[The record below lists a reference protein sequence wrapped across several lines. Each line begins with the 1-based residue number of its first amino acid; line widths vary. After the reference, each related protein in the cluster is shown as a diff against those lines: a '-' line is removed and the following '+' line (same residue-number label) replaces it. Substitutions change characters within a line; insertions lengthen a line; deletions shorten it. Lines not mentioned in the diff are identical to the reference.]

1 MVVPDFDLG
10 GKRGIHSLK
19 RNPIQGVDD
28 KGLAIDLFLFA
39 NNHSISL
46 SIDADHVKGL
56 VAGQAKSSPLSNR
69 IKGNPLMLTQDVS
82 FGVDDRSGFD
92 DIPPSFLQKRM
103 IGILL
108 NEADL
113 LA

>member
-10 GKRGIHSLK
+10 GERGIHSLK

-39 NNHSISL
+39 NDHSVSL

-56 VAGQAKSSPLSNR
+56 ASGQAKSSPLSNR
-69 IKGNPLMLTQDVS
+69 IKRNPLMLTQDVP
-82 FGVDDRSGFD
+82 FAIDDRSGFD
-92 DIPPSFLQKRM
+92 DISPSLHQKGM
-103 IGILL
+103 IRILL
-108 NEADL
+108 NEA
-113 LA
+113 